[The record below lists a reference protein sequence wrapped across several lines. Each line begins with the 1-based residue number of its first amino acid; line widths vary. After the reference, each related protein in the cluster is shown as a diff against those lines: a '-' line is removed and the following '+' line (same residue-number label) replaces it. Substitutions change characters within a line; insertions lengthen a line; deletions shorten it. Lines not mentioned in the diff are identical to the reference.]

1 MANIDASVV
10 NGSFAGILIG
20 CIAIVFLIYMFS
32 DISENKLVVG
42 VLCWLITSCIA
53 WATKATIGHEFS
65 IGYVFLF
72 GLISTA
78 VIILPIFAL
87 MYISPIVV
95 RAFENTIG
103 YWFVNSDQLTEIL
116 SNVFSKPIDSQTL
129 DNNVIVTQMFG
140 GVDID
145 TTKNTIKTYLR
156 RFLPTSTQKP
166 FKDFT
171 IKEESSITE
180 EVVEVLSKV
189 VKQKSR
195 IAEATL
201 ISLGIVMSSLAC
213 FLPAMYK
220 LT

>member
-1 MANIDASVV
+1 MVNIDASVV

-20 CIAIVFLIYMFS
+20 CIAVVFLIYMFS
-32 DISENKLVVG
+32 DISENKLVIG
-42 VLCWLITSCIA
+42 VICWLITSCIA

-72 GLISTA
+72 GLIATA

-87 MYISPIVV
+87 MYISPIVL

-103 YWFVNSDQLTEIL
+103 YWFVNTSQLTKIL
-116 SNVFSKPIDSQTL
+116 GKMFSKPSDSQTL

-140 GVDID
+140 GADA
-145 TTKNTIKTYLR
+145 IKAYLR

>member
-1 MANIDASVV
+1 MANIDASMV
-10 NGSFAGILIG
+10 NGSFAGVLIG

-32 DISENKLVVG
+32 DISDNKLVIG
-42 VLCWLITSCIA
+42 LLCWLITSCIV
-53 WATKATIGHEFS
+53 WATKTIIGHEFS

-103 YWFVNSDQLTEIL
+103 YWFVSNGTLTETL
-116 SNVFSKPIDSQTL
+116 RKVFTQPLDDTVNV
-129 DNNVIVTQMFG
+129 VITQMFG
-140 GVDID
+140 GADIV
-145 TTKNTIKTYLR
+145 TTKKAIKPYLL
-156 RFLPTSTQKP
+156 RFLPTSTEKP
-166 FKDFT
+166 FKNFT
-171 IKEESSITE
+171 ISSDALITQD
-180 EVVEVLSKV
+180 VIDNLSNV

>member
-1 MANIDASVV
+1 MANIDASMV
-10 NGSFAGILIG
+10 NGSFAGILVG
-20 CIAIVFLIYMFS
+20 CIAIVFLIYVFF
-32 DISENKLVVG
+32 DISENKLVIG
-42 VLCWLITSCIA
+42 VLCWLITSGIA
-53 WATKATIGHEFS
+53 FATKTIIGDEFS

-78 VIILPIFAL
+78 VIILPLIGL
-87 MYISPIVV
+87 MYMSPIVV

-103 YWFVNSDQLTEIL
+103 YWFVNNGRLTEIL
-116 SNVFSKPIDSQTL
+116 GKMFSKPRDETL
-129 DNNVIVTQMFG
+129 NIIVTQIFG
-140 GVDID
+140 GVDPAKTGD
-145 TTKNTIKTYLR
+145 SIKAYLL
-156 RFLPTSTQKP
+156 RFLPTSPDKP

-171 IKEESSITE
+171 ISSESLITE
-180 EVVEVLSKV
+180 QLVGDLSNV

>member
-20 CIAIVFLIYMFS
+20 CIAVVFLIYMFS
-32 DISENKLVVG
+32 DISENKLVIG
-42 VLCWLITSCIA
+42 LICWLITSCIA

-65 IGYVFLF
+65 VGYVFLF
-72 GLISTA
+72 GLIATA

-103 YWFVNSDQLTEIL
+103 YWFVNTSQLTETL
-116 SNVFSKPIDSQTL
+116 GTVFSKPRDETVNL
-129 DNNVIVTQMFG
+129 VVTQMFG
-140 GVDID
+140 GADA
-145 TTKNTIKTYLR
+145 IKAYLL
-156 RFLPTSTQKP
+156 RFLPTSTEKP

-171 IKEESSITE
+171 ISSETLITQG
-180 EVVEVLSKV
+180 VIDDLSNV

-195 IAEATL
+195 IAEASL

>member
-20 CIAIVFLIYMFS
+20 CIAVVFLIYMFS

-42 VLCWLITSCIA
+42 VLCWLITSCIV

-72 GLISTA
+72 GLIATA
-78 VIILPIFAL
+78 VIILPIFGL
-87 MYISPIVV
+87 IYISPIVI

-103 YWFVNSDQLTEIL
+103 YWFVNTSQLTETL
-116 SNVFSKPIDSQTL
+116 GTVFSKPRDDTVNL
-129 DNNVIVTQMFG
+129 VVTQMFG
-140 GVDID
+140 GADPAKTGD
-145 TTKNTIKTYLR
+145 SIKAYLL
-156 RFLPTSTQKP
+156 RFLPTSTEKP

-171 IKEESSITE
+171 ISSETLITQG
-180 EVVEVLSKV
+180 VIDDLSNV

-195 IAEATL
+195 IAEASL

>member
-1 MANIDASVV
+1 
-10 NGSFAGILIG
+10 
-20 CIAIVFLIYMFS
+20 MFS
-32 DISENKLVVG
+32 DISESKLVVG
-42 VLCWLITSCIA
+42 VLCWLITSCIV

-72 GLISTA
+72 GLIATA
-78 VIILPIFAL
+78 VIILPIFGL
-87 MYISPIVV
+87 IYISPIVI

-103 YWFVNSDQLTEIL
+103 YWFVNTSQLTETL
-116 SNVFSKPIDSQTL
+116 GTVFSKPRDDTVNL
-129 DNNVIVTQMFG
+129 VVTQMFG
-140 GVDID
+140 GADA
-145 TTKNTIKTYLR
+145 IKAYLL
-156 RFLPTSTQKP
+156 RFLPTSTEKP

-171 IKEESSITE
+171 ISSETLITQG
-180 EVVEVLSKV
+180 VIDDLSNV

-195 IAEATL
+195 IAEASL

>member
-20 CIAIVFLIYMFS
+20 CIAVVFLIYMFS
-32 DISENKLVVG
+32 DISENKLVIG
-42 VLCWLITSCIA
+42 LICWLITSCIA
-53 WATKATIGHEFS
+53 WATKATIGQEFS
-65 IGYVFLF
+65 VGYVFLF
-72 GLISTA
+72 GLIATA

-103 YWFVNSDQLTEIL
+103 YWFVNTSQLTETL
-116 SNVFSKPIDSQTL
+116 GTVFSKPRDETVNL
-129 DNNVIVTQMFG
+129 VVTQMFG
-140 GVDID
+140 GADA
-145 TTKNTIKTYLR
+145 IKAYLL
-156 RFLPTSTQKP
+156 RFLPTSTEKP

-171 IKEESSITE
+171 ISSETLITQG
-180 EVVEVLSKV
+180 VIDDLSNV

-195 IAEATL
+195 IAEASL

>member
-20 CIAIVFLIYMFS
+20 CIAVVFLIYMFS
-32 DISENKLVVG
+32 DISENKLAIG
-42 VLCWLITSCIA
+42 VICWLITSCIA
-53 WATKATIGHEFS
+53 WATKATIGQEFS
-65 IGYVFLF
+65 VGYVFLF
-72 GLISTA
+72 GLIATA

-103 YWFVNSDQLTEIL
+103 YWFVNTSQLTETL
-116 SNVFSKPIDSQTL
+116 GTVFSKPRDETVNL
-129 DNNVIVTQMFG
+129 VVTQMFG
-140 GVDID
+140 GADA
-145 TTKNTIKTYLR
+145 IKAYLL
-156 RFLPTSTQKP
+156 RFLPTSTEKP

-171 IKEESSITE
+171 ISSETLITQG
-180 EVVEVLSKV
+180 VIDDLSNV

-195 IAEATL
+195 IAEASL

>member
-1 MANIDASVV
+1 
-10 NGSFAGILIG
+10 
-20 CIAIVFLIYMFS
+20 
-32 DISENKLVVG
+32 
-42 VLCWLITSCIA
+42 
-53 WATKATIGHEFS
+53 
-65 IGYVFLF
+65 
-72 GLISTA
+72 
-78 VIILPIFAL
+78 

-103 YWFVNSDQLTEIL
+103 YWFVNSDQLTETL
-116 SNVFSKPIDSQTL
+116 SKVFSKPSDSQTI
-129 DNNVIVTQMFG
+129 DNNVIVTQIFG
-140 GVDID
+140 GVDTD

-156 RFLPTSTQKP
+156 RFLPTSTEKP

-171 IKEESSITE
+171 IKEESSITSD
-180 EVVEVLSKV
+180 VLDVLSKV
-189 VKQKSR
+189 VKQKYR

>member
-1 MANIDASVV
+1 MVNIDASVV

-20 CIAIVFLIYMFS
+20 CIAIMFLIYMFS
-32 DISENKLVVG
+32 DISENKFVIGL
-42 VLCWLITSCIA
+42 LCWLMTSCIA
-53 WATKATIGHEFS
+53 WATNATIGHEFS
-65 IGYVFLF
+65 IGYMFLF

-103 YWFVNSDQLTEIL
+103 YWFVNNSQLTDTL
-116 SNVFSKPIDSQTL
+116 NKVFSEPRDDTV
-129 DNNVIVTQMFG
+129 NVVITQMFG
-140 GVDID
+140 GADIE
-145 TTKNTIKTYLR
+145 TTKKAITAYLGQ
-156 RFLPTSTQKP
+156 FLTEKP
-166 FKDFT
+166 LKDFT
-171 IKEESSITE
+171 IRTGTVISED
-180 EVVEVLSKV
+180 VVDVLSKV

-195 IAEATL
+195 IAEASL